1 MFKQRFSIDRL
12 PKDHF
17 SNRELLPRVCL
28 SVTSNQRDK
37 LKVKIVFNDY
47 HRVAQSSLVQTTYT
61 LKLFYLV
68 FSENTTNSR
77 YERVESNSIMNY
89 TEFIDQNNPFE
100 IDNLNGGVF
109 YMIEVNF
116 KFKHSNA

>member
-1 MFKQRFSIDRL
+1 MFKQRFSINRL
-12 PKDHF
+12 SKDHF
-17 SNRELLPRVCL
+17 LNRELLPRVCL
-28 SVTSNQRDK
+28 NVTRNQQNK

-47 HRVAQSSLVQTTYT
+47 HRVAQSSLVQTNYT

-68 FSENTTNSR
+68 NRNQNTTNSR
-77 YERVESNSIMNY
+77 YESVESNLIMNY

-116 KFKHSNA
+116 KHSNA